1 MRKKL
6 MGLIGASVLSVSV
19 IFPLSG
25 EATLGDRTLSQGM
38 SHSDVKELQE
48 HLLSKSV
55 YPYFE
60 ETGYY
65 GPITKEAVKEFQEK
79 SRIQVDGIAGPQ
91 TNQKIKVLR
100 YGDMGKPV
108 IKLQRLLKEWG
119 VYTGIVDGMYG
130 NGTKS
135 AVANFQQQRGLK
147 SDGIAG
153 PQTFSK
159 LNQKS
164 SSVSGTVKELTVTS
178 TAYTAS
184 CDGCSG
190 VTKMGVDLKKYPEAK
205 VIAVDP
211 NVIPIGS
218 TVEVEGYGKA
228 IAADIGGA
236 ITGNKIDVF
245 IAGQSSAI
253 NWGRKSVNIK
263 VYQ

>member
-6 MGLIGASVLSVSV
+6 MGMLGASVLSVSV

-25 EATLGDRTLSQGM
+25 EAALGDRTLSEGM
-38 SHSDVKELQE
+38 SHADVKELQE
-48 HLLSKSV
+48 YLLSKSM

-60 ETGYY
+60 ETGNY
-65 GPITKEAVKEFQEK
+65 GPITKAAVKEFQEK
-79 SRIQVDGIAGPQ
+79 SRIQIDGIAGPE

-108 IKLQRLLKEWG
+108 ISLQRLLQEWG
-119 VYTGIVDGMYG
+119 VYTGKVDGMYG

-135 AVANFQQQRGLK
+135 AVANFQQQNGLK
-147 SDGIAG
+147 RDGIAG

-159 LNQKS
+159 LNQKAS
-164 SSVSGTVKELTVTS
+164 DVSGSVKELTVAS

-184 CDGCSG
+184 CEGCSG
-190 VTKMGVDLKKYPEAK
+190 VTKMGVDLNKYPEAK

-211 NVIPIGS
+211 NIIPIGS

-236 ITGNKIDVF
+236 ITGNEIDVF
-245 IAGQSSAI
+245 LAGQDSAM
-253 NWGRKSVNIK
+253 NWGRKSVKVK